1 MKKFIVK
8 LNSGILSAICILFIL
23 YLTLAPKPL
32 PDVDLG
38 IYYFD
43 KITHLLLFF
52 VATCV
57 FYFDY
62 IKYRYPRHPRLDV
75 VVAITLSSV
84 IFGGLIELLQEL
96 MGMGRHQE
104 IYDFVF
110 NCLGV
115 ILAFAVSKLFLF
127 RIGRTIVKSVK
138 K

>member
-1 MKKFIVK
+1 MKKFLVK
-8 LNSGILSAICILFIL
+8 IYPGILSGICILVII

-38 IYYFD
+38 FDFSD
-43 KITHLLLFF
+43 KIAHLLLFF

-62 IKYRYPRHPRLDV
+62 IKNRYPRHPRLDV
-75 VVAITLSSV
+75 VVAITLSSI

-96 MGMGRHQE
+96 MGMGRHQD

-110 NCLGV
+110 NTIGAV
-115 ILAFAVSKLFLF
+115 LAFVISELLFFKL
-127 RIGRTIVKSVK
+127 GRTLIKSVRK
-138 K
+138 